1 MPIGELRARQR
12 PKCHMNNSLQERR
25 WFWVTLI
32 LSSTTIVALVF
43 AFWELVENRFF
54 RELDYVSL
62 HYLYISR
69 GVTASVL
76 LAIWAA
82 WFVTRQRRIAEV
94 ELRKSHERYRGLLE
108 ASPGAVVLNDHHLR
122 VLEWNAAAERSEEHT
137 SELQSPDHLVC
148 RLLLE

>member
-82 WFVTRQRRIAEV
+82 WFVSPHRRNGEV
-94 ELRKSHERYRGLLE
+94 EWRKSRGRYRGLLE
-108 ASPGAVVLNDHHLR
+108 ASPGAGVLYDHHLS
-122 VLEWNAAAERSEEHT
+122 VPASNADVER
-137 SELQSPDHLVC
+137 
-148 RLLLE
+148 